1 LDSGGADRQDAD
13 VSASWPGELTVR
25 PLTTVDAEQIAQ
37 WRYEGP
43 WQVYDPRPED
53 GLLSEQ
59 GGYLAVAGVPGGPLI
74 GFCCSGAEARV
85 PALTAHEGLLD
96 VGVGMDP
103 AWAGRGHGADFG
115 RAVLEHYRRQTGVWR
130 LRAVVQA
137 WNERSLR
144 LTRSLGF
151 HEVGEHVCER
161 DGKLVTYKIVVAD

>member
-1 LDSGGADRQDAD
+1 
-13 VSASWPGELTVR
+13 VSASWPDELTVR
-25 PLTTVDAEQIAQ
+25 LLTTVDAEQVAK

-53 GLLSEQ
+53 GLITDHE
-59 GGYLAVAGVPGGPLI
+59 GYLAVAGVPGDRLI

-85 PALTAHEGLLD
+85 PGLSVHDGWLD

-103 AWAGRGHGADFG
+103 AWAGHGHGAEFG
-115 RAVLEHYRRQTGVWR
+115 RAVLEHYRRQPGVRR

-144 LTRSLGF
+144 MTRSLGF
-151 HEVGEHVCER
+151 HEAGEHICDQ
-161 DGKLVTYKIVVAD
+161 DGTVVVYKIVVAG